1 MLLSYRIHGLARFG
15 KALDLI
21 FPKLSSQNMR
31 GFDHATILSPSLI
44 STVSARNTRH
54 NDPPFVSEI

>member
-31 GFDHATILSPSLI
+31 GFDHATILGPSFYDL
-44 STVSARNTRH
+44 R
-54 NDPPFVSEI
+54 